1 MLKKSFPILRL
12 VSGIASACRE
22 LLHWPDASVPE
33 AADSHGVKP
42 LSMWLSLAQD
52 QLLIQGLAG

>member
-1 MLKKSFPILRL
+1 MLKELLPILRF

-22 LLHWPDASVPE
+22 LLRWPDATVRV
-33 AADSHGVKP
+33 ATDSHAVNP